1 MRRILLLA
9 CMMAALFGALPAYPA
24 RADELALPGLAS
36 DADTYV
42 NGLQKRFPAGGSDP
56 ARAAAEQQAAAALDR
71 KDVAAAIAALE
82 RRVALGQ
89 PSAGNWLGLAQALAA
104 RSPPDAR
111 RAALAAWR
119 AYDGAEAAADKA
131 SALRLLADA
140 LRAQGRNEAAVQA
153 LEQLVQLAPD
163 DAADRRLLADAQ
175 RAAGF
180 VLRRVVVEGEADPPR
195 ACMSFSVPPT
205 RSPDFDA
212 QDWVRL
218 APPAP
223 GAAVTHEG
231 DQICVSGLPSGAT
244 TRAILRAGLP
254 ASRTDAGTPLVLAKD
269 LPVDLMLPNRSP
281 RVVFDTRL
289 FVLPRGQA
297 PAVSLGTV
305 NLSSVSLRLF
315 RLTERNVA
323 VFLRENRLGDAVE
336 QYAARGI
343 GEDTGRLVWQGR
355 ADIPNWQSN
364 KIARTALPMP
374 PPLLTAGP
382 GLYALIAAPGDGTDA
397 SGAASVQMILRTD
410 LAPTVWR
417 GADGLTVQVRGYSDA
432 AVRPGVRLQLLARN
446 NDVLGEA
453 ATGAD
458 GVARFPVSLL
468 RGKGPLAPA
477 VLHAFGADDD
487 FAALDLNA
495 AAFDLSDRGV
505 EGAAQPGPLDS
516 FVWLDRGIYR
526 PGETVRVMA
535 LLRDDAG
542 APADFPAHVTIRRPN
557 GQVFSEAT
565 PARGGDA
572 SLYLPVKLSASAAA
586 GTWVVEVRAD
596 PKGAPIGRAEF
607 RVDAFVPDRM
617 AVELGNLPKAIV
629 AGQEATI
636 PVAARFLYGAPGSGL
651 SGRGFATINVDPQ
664 PYPALAGYV
673 FGLRDEAFAP
683 QQQNADLPATD
694 AQGHTGYALTIARAP
709 DTTRPLKADVMVEVN
724 DPAGHGSRAAASI
737 PLRPP
742 GPMIGVRPAF
752 DGGAVNAGAEAG
764 FDIVALDPDGA
775 RIRLAARLRLVR
787 ERPDWHMVV
796 QGRLAHYETVYRDEP
811 LETRSI
817 DIGTATSLHFA
828 KTLPF
833 GRYRI
838 EVTQADSQA
847 DSQGG
852 GLAATS
858 LRFSSGWTDTDSPD
872 VPDRVDVSTAQR
884 SVAAGDVA
892 HIHIAPPFAGQ
903 ATLLVLSDRVRSLRT
918 LDVPA
923 GGVDV
928 DVPVDAGW
936 GAGAYVAVHVFR
948 PAGGDGTRPARAI
961 GLTWVGVDPAART
974 LAVAIDTPDRV
985 TPRAVT
991 QVAITTAPGAWV
1003 SLAAVDEG
1011 ILRLTRFAS
1020 PDPGAHFLG
1029 RRSLGLD
1036 IRDDWGRLIA
1046 PAQGEATLLHQGGDE
1061 GSFVLAETPQHT
1073 VTLFSPPVQAG
1084 PDGRVSVPLDLPDF
1098 NGQVR
1103 LMAVA
1108 WSGSRIGAANHDLIV
1123 RDALVAEPLL
1133 PRFLAPG
1140 DTTRLA
1146 MLLDNLDLPAGPA
1159 SVRVTVD
1166 GPLSLPA
1173 GGALSATLAGGAKA
1187 LLTTDLRAT
1196 GAGRGVLHFDVT
1208 GPAGFHIQREAAIL
1222 VRPARGATTA
1232 LARVSLPPG
1241 VDTPLALPAPFD
1253 RFVAGTAL
1261 ASVTFGAAVRY
1272 DPDALLRELE
1282 DYPLSC
1288 LEQLT
1293 SQALPLALRPDTQPG
1308 ALAGLVAA
1316 ILDRQRFDGGFGLW
1330 SANAEPEP
1338 WLSAYAMDLLL
1349 RAKAAGMTVP
1359 EAALADGLKYLAD
1372 AADSSGEDPAAMA
1385 AQAYRLYVLARA
1397 GQGRA
1402 GAVRVL
1408 AENIAQMPTPL
1419 SRAQLGAAL
1428 ALAHDT
1434 PRAEAAFR
1442 AALTGSPRQWWM
1454 ADYGSALRDQ
1464 AAIVLLLRESGVLPD
1479 RLAGAVAALPGA
1491 NLDPR
1496 GLDTQEQA
1504 WLVAVAAVLGRD
1516 GVAPR
1521 VSLDGRELVA
1531 AKGVARAAIT
1541 GPATARN
1548 LGDKPLAADIS
1559 VRGVPVEAPP
1569 AARAGMRVTRQFFA
1583 ADGGTLDLDHMTQNT
1598 VFVLL
1603 FQGRADDG
1611 QDHRAMLLQGLPAG
1625 WEIVGKIASGEQATM
1640 PWLGRL
1646 TDTEAEPSADDRYA
1660 AVLALTGDAPD
1671 FRVAVRL
1678 RATTPG
1684 DYEMPGAELS
1694 DMYRPGVF
1702 ARQAG
1707 NRIKVLP
1714 RD

>member
-1 MRRILLLA
+1 MGRILRLA
-9 CMMAALFGALPAYPA
+9 CMMAALFGALPASPA
-24 RADELALPGLAS
+24 WADDLALPGIGN
-36 DADTYV
+36 DAGTYTS
-42 NGLQKRFPAGGSDP
+42 GLQKRFPAGGTDP
-56 ARAAAEQQAAAALDR
+56 ARAAAEQEAATALGR
-71 KDVAAAIAALE
+71 KDFAAAIIALE

-89 PSAGNWLGLAQALAA
+89 PTAGNWLGLAQALAA

-111 RAALAAWR
+111 RTALAAWR
-119 AYDGAEAAADKA
+119 AYDGSEVAGDKA
-131 SALRLLADA
+131 SALRLLAEA
-140 LRAQGRNEAAVQA
+140 LRAQDRNEAAVQA

-163 DAADRRLLADAQ
+163 NVDDKRRLADAQ

-180 VLRRVVVEGEADPPR
+180 LLRHVAVEGDADPPR
-195 ACMSFSVPPT
+195 ACLSFSVPPT
-205 RSPDFDA
+205 RSPDFNA

-218 APPAP
+218 VPPVP

-231 DQICVSGLPSGAT
+231 DQICVSGLPSGVT
-244 TRAILRAGLP
+244 TQAILRAGLP

-269 LPVDLMLPNRSP
+269 LSVGLVLPNRSP

-297 PAVSLGTV
+297 PAVSLATV
-305 NLSSVSLRLF
+305 NLSSVSLRLL

-323 VFLRENRLGDAVE
+323 LFLRENRLGDAVD
-336 QYAARGI
+336 QYAARSI
-343 GEDTGRLVWQGR
+343 GEDTGRLVWQGH
-355 ADIPNWQSN
+355 ADIPTWQAN
-364 KIARTALPMP
+364 KTAHTALPMP

-382 GLYALIAAPGDGTDA
+382 GLYALVAAPGDGDK
-397 SGAASVQMILRTD
+397 SEAASVQMILRTD

-446 NDVLGEA
+446 NDVLAEA
-453 ATGAD
+453 LTGAD
-458 GVARFPVSLL
+458 GVARFPVPLL
-468 RGKGPLAPA
+468 RGEGPLAPA

-542 APADFPAHVTIRRPN
+542 APAEFPAHVTIRRPN

-565 PARGGDA
+565 PARSGDA
-572 SLYLPVKLSASAAA
+572 SIYLPVKLSASAAA

-596 PKGAPIGRAEF
+596 PKAAPIGRAEF

-617 AVELGNLPKAIV
+617 AVELGSLPKVIV
-629 AGQEATI
+629 PGQEAAI

-651 SGRGFATINVDPQ
+651 SGRGFTTINVDPQ
-664 PYPALAGYV
+664 PYAAWAGYV
-673 FGLRDEAFAP
+673 FGLQDEAFAP

-694 AQGHTGYALTIARAP
+694 AQGHTNYTLTIAHAP

-737 PLRPP
+737 PLRPT
-742 GPMIGVRPAF
+742 GPMIGVKPGF
-752 DGGAVNAGAEAG
+752 DGGSVNAGGEAG

-775 RIRLAARLRLVR
+775 RVTLAAKLRLVR
-787 ERPDWHMVV
+787 ERPDWHMVI
-796 QGRLAHYETVYRDEP
+796 QGRLARYETVYRDEP

-817 DIGTATSLHFA
+817 GIGIATPLHFA
-828 KTLPF
+828 KALPF

-838 EVTQADSQA
+838 EVTQADSQ
-847 DSQGG
+847 GG

-858 LRFSSGWTDTDSPD
+858 LRFNSGWADTDSPD

-884 SVAAGDVA
+884 SVAAGGVA

-903 ATLLVLSDRVRSLRT
+903 ATLLVLSDRVQSLRT

-923 GGVDV
+923 AGMDV
-928 DVPVDAGW
+928 DVPVDAAW
-936 GAGAYVAVHVFR
+936 GPGAYVAVHVFR
-948 PAGGDGTRPARAI
+948 PASGDGTRPARAI
-961 GLTWVGVDPAART
+961 GLTWVGLDPAART
-974 LAVAIDTPDRV
+974 LAVAIGTPDRV

-1020 PDPGAHFLG
+1020 PDPGSHFLG
-1029 RRSLGLD
+1029 RRRLGLD

-1046 PAQGEATLLHQGGDE
+1046 PAQGDATALRQGGDD

-1073 VTLFSPPVQAG
+1073 VTLFTPPVQAG
-1084 PDGRVSVPLDLPDF
+1084 PDGRVSIALDLPDF

-1108 WSGSRIGAANHDLIV
+1108 WDGSRIGAANHDLIV

-1166 GPLSLPA
+1166 GPLSLSLPA
-1173 GGALSATLAGGAKA
+1173 GGELSTTLAGGAKA
-1187 LLTTDLRAT
+1187 LLGTDLHAT
-1196 GAGRGVLHFDVT
+1196 GTGRGVLRFDVT

-1222 VRPARGATTA
+1222 VRSSRGATTA

-1241 VDTPLALPAPFD
+1241 IDTPLALPAPLG

-1272 DPDALLRELE
+1272 DPDALLRALE

-1308 ALAGLVAA
+1308 ALSGLVAA
-1316 ILDRQRFDGGFGLW
+1316 VLDRQRFDGGFGLW
-1330 SANAEPEP
+1330 SANADAEP

-1349 RAKAAGMTVP
+1349 RAKVAGVTVP

-1372 AADSSGEDPAAMA
+1372 AADRSGEEPAAMA
-1385 AQAYRLYVLARA
+1385 AQAYRLYVLAQA

-1442 AALTGSPRQWWM
+1442 AALTGSTRQWWM

-1479 RLAGAVAALPGA
+1479 RLAGAAAALPGA
-1491 NLDPR
+1491 DLDPR
-1496 GLDTQEQA
+1496 GLNTQEQA
-1504 WLVAVAAVLGRD
+1504 WLAAVAAVLGRD

-1521 VSLDGRELVA
+1521 VSMDGRELVA
-1531 AKGVARAAIT
+1531 TKGVARAAIT
-1541 GPATARN
+1541 GPAIARN
-1548 LGDKPLAADIS
+1548 LGNKPLAADIS
-1559 VRGVPVEAPP
+1559 VRGVPIEAPP

-1598 VFVLL
+1598 VFTLL

-1625 WEIVGKIASGEQATM
+1625 WEIAGKIASGEQATM
-1640 PWLGRL
+1640 PWLGKL
-1646 TDTEAEPSADDRYA
+1646 TDTEAEPAADDRYA

-1702 ARQAG
+1702 ARQAS